1 MKMYCNADF
10 VLQKGN
16 SMKEHILDFIYRRFH
31 GEDNKQSVTASERR
45 EEDNADTTKWLSGN
59 CFYFAVILCARFPQG
74 IIYYDRVNGH
84 FVTKIEGLYY
94 DWTGVVDVNEED
106 LVNWNNYYDISHKER
121 IVRDCIL

>member
-10 VLQKGN
+10 ALQKGN
-16 SMKEHILDFIYRRFH
+16 MMKEHILDFIYRRFH
-31 GEDNKQSVTASERR
+31 GENNE
-45 EEDNADTTKWLSGN
+45 DTTKWLSGN